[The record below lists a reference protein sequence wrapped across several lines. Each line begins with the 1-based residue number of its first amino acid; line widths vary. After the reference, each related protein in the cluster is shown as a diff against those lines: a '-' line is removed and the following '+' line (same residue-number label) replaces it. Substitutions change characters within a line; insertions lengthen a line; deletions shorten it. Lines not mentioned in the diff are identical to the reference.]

1 MPPKP
6 RFQTEDIIDAAFDI
20 VRKEGWNGLSARA
33 IAKKLNSSTRPIYSY
48 LESMKSLEE
57 EIVKKALALFNE
69 YLSLKETGDKWL
81 DQAIGYVRFAIEE
94 KMLFRCINDEKHAVL
109 QRKNT
114 REMWEILRAELA
126 NYKPF
131 ENLSQTEVD
140 RIRVMRWIFVHGI
153 AALINSGW
161 YSSQEIDSEIFLKE
175 MNIKLPDVLN
185 MANHLIYE
193 GFKDKKIFEKLRI
206 GNHEAPESKPDS

>member
-6 RFQTEDIIDAAFDI
+6 RFQTDDIIDAAFDI
-20 VRKEGWNGLSARA
+20 VRKEGWSGLSARA
-33 IAKKLNSSTRPIYSY
+33 IAKKLNASTRPIYSY

-69 YLSLKETGDKWL
+69 YLSLKNTGDKWL

-126 NYKPF
+126 DYKPF
-131 ENLSQTEVD
+131 ENMSQTEVD
-140 RIRVMRWIFVHGI
+140 RIRVMRWFFVHGI

-161 YSSQEIDSEIFLKE
+161 FTSQEIDSKIILKE
-175 MNIKLPDVLN
+175 MDITLPDVLN
-185 MANHLIYE
+185 IANHVIYE
-193 GFKDKKIFEKLRI
+193 GFKDKKIFEKLGI
-206 GNHEAPESKPDS
+206 ESHEKPESKPDS